1 MRTRA
6 NALAPIDRH
15 WEILSD
21 HALSIEKRS
30 VQGNRVSHDFDKV
43 FAYLAE
49 TVRDFPFHLSIEI
62 GRVMSI
68 SGSGRPLDR
77 QLTSRSRLLD
87 KPKTAQADGA
97 SWMGGR

>member
-6 NALAPIDRH
+6 NAHAPINRH

-30 VQGNRVSHDFDKV
+30 VQGNRVSHDFHKV
-43 FAYLAE
+43 FADLVE
-49 TVRDFPFHLSIEI
+49 TGHDFLFQLSIEI
-62 GRVMSI
+62 CRVMSI

-77 QLTSRSRLLD
+77 KLTVRSRLLD
-87 KPKTAQADGA
+87 KPTTAQADKA